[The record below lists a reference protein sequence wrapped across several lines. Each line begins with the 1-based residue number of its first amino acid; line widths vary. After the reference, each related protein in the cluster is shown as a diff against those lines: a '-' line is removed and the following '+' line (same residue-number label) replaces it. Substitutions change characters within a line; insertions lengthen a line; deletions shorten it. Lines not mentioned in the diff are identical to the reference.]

1 MFVML
6 FTSFLLIMVLY
17 DGAFVKWLA
26 SVQKEKYMFSS
37 AVGSAPEDQFIRSNN
52 PAADYHTCPETMRD
66 SVVLPY
72 DGPQGKEDDMTTPR
86 ASSSALRCTL
96 VRTHWNQF

>member
-1 MFVML
+1 
-6 FTSFLLIMVLY
+6 
-17 DGAFVKWLA
+17 
-26 SVQKEKYMFSS
+26 MFSS

-72 DGPQGKEDDMTTPR
+72 NGPQGKKDDMTTPR
-86 ASSSALRCTL
+86 AS
-96 VRTHWNQF
+96 

>member
-17 DGAFVKWLA
+17 EGAFVKWMA
-26 SVQKEKYMFSS
+26 SVQKEKYLFSS

-72 DGPQGKEDDMTTPR
+72 NGPQGKKHDHTQGLFISITLH
-86 ASSSALRCTL
+86 SS
-96 VRTHWNQF
+96 